1 MAEYAGYVPN
11 QAPANFGGIASGL
24 ASDII
29 SIKEQARREEME
41 LAQMGY
47 KQQREKEKQFEESL
61 SKFDKVEKTIGKSF
75 NEFATKSVRDIAQT
89 YYNFFSKHQSGEL
102 TASELAVLK
111 NNLMGLQNG
120 LGSAAKTFNEG
131 VAVIQK
137 DSEKQS
143 KIGSIMNQ
151 MYASAGDFTNKKLV
165 IDDNGNGLLVSTDEK
180 GNIIK
185 EETPIDPSAIPS
197 VRQFQDYNVDYDKD
211 LNDWIKSIGT
221 YDVETGNVTIKTP
234 KNNPEFNKAKIA
246 KIQQLTGSEKDAAR
260 FLTQVGDY
268 GAYNNEQQKA
278 QLLEQG
284 YTEDKLIKINI
295 GKGGFPQPILTEKQ
309 MADAKKLAEAQ
320 INQRISYERRL
331 DEPKSIRISTGE
343 GKPTEAKTQRRG
355 FLDTA
360 NDIYNQ
366 IEQGGRASAG
376 AAELAKISQRL
387 GLRNVRVRNAVNRDG
402 VSLPGVIQISGID
415 EYGDK
420 VEEFI
425 RNPKD
430 VFRLLYPKDK
440 RGQAIVDYDIAV
452 EEAGGGSSNLGSY
465 NYKNTKFDLD
475 KIAADHG
482 LKTKEQAIKFIKN
495 NF

>member
-29 SIKEQARREEME
+29 SIKEQARKEEME

-331 DEPKSIRISTGE
+331 DEQKSIKISTGE
-343 GKPTEAKTQRRG
+343 GKSTEAEKTRKGILEDSRYIFNDFKSGGKMSEGAG
-355 FLDTA
+355 FL
-360 NDIYNQ
+360 
-366 IEQGGRASAG
+366 R
-376 AAELAKISQRL
+376 ELARDLGYENVVVKNVVDKEGKSRPGTIAISYVDDGIPVQKI
-387 GLRNVRVRNAVNRDG
+387 LRN
-402 VSLPGVIQISGID
+402 
-415 EYGDK
+415 
-420 VEEFI
+420 EF
-425 RNPKD
+425 D
-430 VFRLLYPKDK
+430 VFKLLYPGNKK
-440 RGQAIVDYDIAV
+440 RALTEYNLAKEKSGESVEKRTPQAVIQSAPKPAQPIKS
-452 EEAGGGSSNLGSY
+452 GG
-465 NYKNTKFDLD
+465 
-475 KIAADHG
+475 KIWEPIT
-482 LKTKEQAIKFIKN
+482 LK
-495 NF
+495 